1 MNEDDFTTEDTEIAE
16 RRKRVNAVTERV
28 IGAAIEVHRALGPG
42 LLESCYEM
50 CLRHELDS
58 RGISFRRQHSIPI
71 HYKGIQ
77 LDCGFRADLVV
88 ENTVVVELKAIESIL
103 PIHEAQLISYL
114 KLSKLSAG
122 LLINFN
128 VQLLK
133 QGIKRRLLNPDTPAF
148 S

>member
-1 MNEDDFTTEDTEIAE
+1 M
-16 RRKRVNAVTERV
+16 
-28 IGAAIEVHRALGPG
+28 
-42 LLESCYEM
+42 
-50 CLRHELDS
+50 
-58 RGISFRRQHSIPI
+58 
-71 HYKGIQ
+71 
-77 LDCGFRADLVV
+77 V

-103 PIHEAQLISYL
+103 PIHAAQLISYL
-114 KLSKLSAG
+114 KLSKLFAG